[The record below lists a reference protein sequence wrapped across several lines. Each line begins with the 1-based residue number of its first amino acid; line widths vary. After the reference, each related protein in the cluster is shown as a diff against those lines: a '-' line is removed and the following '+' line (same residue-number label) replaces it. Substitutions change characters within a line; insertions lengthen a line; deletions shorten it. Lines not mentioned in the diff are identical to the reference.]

1 MLRLVWMAMAIAGPE
16 SASASDDWLPV
27 RETNLAIAA
36 GSPLDF
42 SPFLP
47 NLPINGSGARLIA
60 GEGGRMARAEAPAEP
75 LRLHCAS
82 LAWSP
87 ASGGFPD
94 HATADIYARQLA
106 MRGYNLARL
115 HFVDA
120 SLMMGRDRDFD
131 FDPETLDRIHY
142 LMAALKKEGIYW
154 MIDGLTSWSGG
165 YGDIEHRWDPTPGL
179 KLEMHYDEQ
188 AFSHWRRLVTS
199 LLAGVNPYTGVAP
212 IRDEALALLILANE
226 GGMEFETVVHG
237 RNGKPHYPE
246 GLRKPLNEW
255 LQRRYSS
262 DAELQQAWGDLQPSE
277 SLQSST
283 IRLPADRYNDTAR
296 MRDLQAYFVSAEQAL
311 LEKMTE
317 VVHRLGYD
325 GLVSS
330 YNNWTTNQ
338 TALTRSRLQAVTMNT
353 YHDWVSGYQSG
364 AKITGESSIGDGAA
378 YLRMAAAA
386 RWLGKPFVMS
396 EYDHLFWNPY
406 RYEAGLAVP
415 SYAALQGWDA
425 LCRHGHGPI
434 ALRYGEPF
442 AHKRAMLPYA
452 IALDPVARAGETLA
466 ALLFRRQ
473 DVSRAR
479 NTIPFLVEGV
489 SDLTGDMQAAEP
501 DGLTFLALVSS
512 IGLQKSEGLRTP
524 YTIGQPRSD
533 GQAENLLRSMKDAGL
548 LASTNRTDPSIGVF
562 ESDTRELL
570 FDVAKKTLQ
579 VVTPRTEAAAF
590 SSVTAPISL
599 GSLRIIGAE
608 GGGLLAASVTDGAP
622 SLAQSRRILIIYATD
637 ARNTGMRFRDAGN
650 RVIDDFGKLPVL
662 IRKGSVSLSLPQ
674 RSGSWRL
681 LPVGLDGTV
690 HQPVLQRAG
699 PVDFTLSNDT
709 PFGPTTFFLLEL
721 D

>member
-1 MLRLVWMAMAIAGPE
+1 MAIAGPE

>member
-1 MLRLVWMAMAIAGPE
+1 M
-16 SASASDDWLPV
+16 

>member
-1 MLRLVWMAMAIAGPE
+1 MAIAGPE
-16 SASASDDWLPV
+16 SVSASDDWLPV
-27 RETNLAIAA
+27 RETNLVIAT

-42 SPFLP
+42 ASFLP
-47 NLPINGSGARLIA
+47 NLPIDGAGARLIA
-60 GEGGRMARAEAPAEP
+60 DEGGRMTRADAPAEP

-165 YGDIEHRWDPTPGL
+165 YGGIEHRWEPTPGL

-199 LLAGVNPYTGVAP
+199 LLARVNPYTGVAP
-212 IRDEALALLILANE
+212 IRDETLALLILANE
-226 GGMEFETVVHG
+226 GGMEFETVVHE

-246 GLRKPLNEW
+246 GLRKPFNEW

-262 DAELQQAWGDLQPSE
+262 DAELQQAWGDLQPDE

-283 IRLPADRYNDTAR
+283 IRVPADRYNDTPR
-296 MRDLQAYFVSAEQAL
+296 MRDLQAYFVSAEHAL

-317 VVHRLGYD
+317 VVRRLGYD

-330 YNNWTTNQ
+330 YNNWPTNQ

-396 EYDHLFWNPY
+396 EYDQLFWNPY

-442 AHKRAMLPYA
+442 AHKQSMLPYA

-479 NTIPFLVEGV
+479 NTIPFLVEGL

-533 GQAENLLRSMKDAGL
+533 GQAENHLRSMKDAGL

-590 SSVTAPISL
+590 SSVTAPLSL
-599 GSLRIIGAE
+599 GSLHIIGAE
-608 GGGLLAASVTDGAP
+608 GGGLLAASVIDGAP

-637 ARNTGMRFRDAGN
+637 TRNTGMRFRDAAN

-662 IRKGSVSLSLPQ
+662 IRKGSISLSLPQ

-681 LPVGLDGTV
+681 LPVGLDGIV
-690 HQPVLQRAG
+690 HPPVIQRAG

-709 PFGPTTFFLLEL
+709 PLGPTTFFLLEL

>member
-1 MLRLVWMAMAIAGPE
+1 MAIAGPE

-47 NLPINGSGARLIA
+47 NLPIEGSGARLIA

-106 MRGYNLARL
+106 IRGYNLARL

-165 YGDIEHRWDPTPGL
+165 YGGIEHRWDPTPGL

-212 IRDEALALLILANE
+212 IRDEALALLILVNE
-226 GGMEFETVVHG
+226 GGMEFETVVHES
-237 RNGKPHYPE
+237 NGEPHYPE
-246 GLRKPLNEW
+246 GLRKPFNEW

-262 DAELQQAWGDLQPSE
+262 DAELQQAWDDLQPGE

-317 VVHRLGYD
+317 VVRRLGYD

-330 YNNWTTNQ
+330 YNNWPTNQ

-378 YLRMAAAA
+378 YPRMAAAA

-473 DVSRAR
+473 DISRAR
-479 NTIPFLVEGV
+479 NTIPFLVEGL

-501 DGLTFLALVSS
+501 DGLTFLALVST

-524 YTIGQPRSD
+524 NSIGQPRSD

-562 ESDTRELL
+562 ESDTHELL

-579 VVTPRTEAAAF
+579 LVTPRTEAAAF

-599 GSLRIIGAE
+599 GSLCIGGAE
-608 GGGLLAASVTDGAP
+608 GGGLLAASIIDGAP

-637 ARNTGMRFRDAGN
+637 ARNTGMRFRDAAN
-650 RVIDDFGKLPVL
+650 RVIDDFGRLPVL

-690 HQPVLQRAG
+690 HQPVIQRAG

-709 PFGPTTFFLLEL
+709 PLGPTTFFLLEL

>member
-1 MLRLVWMAMAIAGPE
+1 MAIAGPE
-16 SASASDDWLPV
+16 SVSASDDWLPV

-47 NLPINGSGARLIA
+47 NLSIDGAGARLTA
-60 GEGGRMARAEAPAEP
+60 SEGGRMARADAPAEP

-165 YGDIEHRWDPTPGL
+165 YGGIEHRWDPTPGL

-212 IRDEALALLILANE
+212 IRDDALALLILVNE
-226 GGMEFETVVHG
+226 GGMEFETVVHES
-237 RNGKPHYPE
+237 NGKPHYPE
-246 GLRKPLNEW
+246 GLRKPFNEW

-262 DAELQQAWGDLQPSE
+262 DAELQKAWGDLQPDE

-317 VVHRLGYD
+317 VVRRLGYD

-330 YNNWTTNQ
+330 YNNWPTNQ

-479 NTIPFLVEGV
+479 NTIPFSVEDV

-501 DGLTFLALVSS
+501 DGLTFLAVVSS

-570 FDVAKKTLQ
+570 FDVARKTLQ

-590 SSVTAPISL
+590 SSVTAPLPL
-599 GSLRIIGAE
+599 GSLHIIRAE
-608 GGGLLAASVTDGAP
+608 GGGLLAASVIDGAP

-637 ARNTGMRFRDAGN
+637 ARNTGMRFRDAAN

-662 IRKGSVSLSLPQ
+662 IRKGSVSLSLPE

-699 PVDFTLSNDT
+699 PVDLTLSNDT
-709 PFGPTTFFLLEL
+709 PLGPTTFFLLEF